1 MPSGSDAFGQRCL
14 RAAMLSF
21 QRVAGSPDADSSA
34 HVDPVWS
41 WTLLGA
47 SRCGGVRR
55 LQDSSFRTA
64 RRCSRSIQTSS
75 LGRWRWGRTV
85 SGSLAGPLT
94 KRRRRWKV
102 LGLRL
107 LRGGLPCSLTTHASS
122 AVMEGESAF
131 GWMGHSAFG
140 PVFSFR
146 ARCQLSGWGE
156 GLGSV
161 GSPAGSLGKD
171 ALERRCPKGSSLVGN
186 ACVAA
191 MSFGSDVFWQ

>member
-1 MPSGSDAFGQRCL
+1 MPSGSDVEFSARRRFSGRRLVGSCGSCL
-14 RAAMLSF
+14 ELDPARSF
-21 QRVAGSPDADSSA
+21 A
-34 HVDPVWS
+34 
-41 WTLLGA
+41 LG
-47 SRCGGVRR
+47 GGVRR

-85 SGSLAGPLT
+85 GGSLAGPLT

-107 LRGGLPCSLTTHASS
+107 LRAGLPCSLTTRGSS

-131 GWMGHSAFG
+131 GWMGHSVFG